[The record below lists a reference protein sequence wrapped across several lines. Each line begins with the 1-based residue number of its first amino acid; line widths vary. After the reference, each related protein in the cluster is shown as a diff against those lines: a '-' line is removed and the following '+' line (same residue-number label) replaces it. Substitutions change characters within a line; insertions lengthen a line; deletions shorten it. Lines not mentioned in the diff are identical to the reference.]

1 MRGSLSINLHAGLL
15 AGSLM
20 AAAAGDM
27 SSSVSMATHGLDT
40 SFGDA
45 TLAETSNTTSD
56 AINNA

>member
-1 MRGSLSINLHAGLL
+1 MGENLHAGLL

-45 TLAETSNTTSD
+45 TLAETSNTFKMA
-56 AINNA
+56 AI